1 MHVAVMNLAV
11 VHPSAVLAGVQYY
24 LHAGCLYAELGR
36 PALHAAAISSRSA
49 YHHQPGSAAVQ
60 APGIAGP
67 VCDCMLPAST
77 AVHVLSA
84 FLAGAGQ

>member
-11 VHPSAVLAGVQYY
+11 VHPSAVLVGVQYY
-24 LHAGCLYAELGR
+24 LHAGCLYAVLGR

-60 APGIAGP
+60 APGP
-67 VCDCMLPAST
+67 VCDCVLPAST

-84 FLAGAGQ
+84 FLTGAGQ